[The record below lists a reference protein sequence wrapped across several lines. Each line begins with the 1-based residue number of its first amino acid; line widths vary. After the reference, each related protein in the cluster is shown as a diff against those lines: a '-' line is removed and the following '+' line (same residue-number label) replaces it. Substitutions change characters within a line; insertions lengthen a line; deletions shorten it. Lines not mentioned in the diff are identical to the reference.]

1 MSIEV
6 MTTVLNHS
14 KATGRAKLV
23 LLGIA
28 NHQGDQGAWPS
39 ISTLARYANAS
50 ERSIMRDIQELEE
63 LGELIVERNAA
74 PIRGQYRPNLYWVN
88 VDVLAE
94 YGSGVTDFEAGVTE
108 NDSGVTAQVVRG
120 DTVVT
125 QNVINPKEKLKEIYP
140 QENLGERFKD
150 YHFAKFWELY
160 PKKVEK
166 IDARKAFGKV
176 LDKYN
181 AKDVLDGVERLAN
194 DPNLPPKQFIP
205 YPASW
210 LRAGGWTNEPYPPR
224 EQTAEEKAE
233 RLAHQRR
240 VESERSRKQT
250 EALIAEMQE
259 TKKKSSPPPI
269 CQHGNT
275 LVRCLTC
282 LAESKRNT

>member
-39 ISTLARYANAS
+39 IETLARYANS
-50 ERSIMRDIQELEE
+50 SQRSVMRDIQELEAI
-63 LGELIVERNAA
+63 GELIVERNGA
-74 PIRGQYRPNLYWVN
+74 PVRSQYRPNLYWVN
-88 VDVLAE
+88 V
-94 YGSGVTDFEAGVTE
+94 SGVTDSTAGVTE
-108 NDSGVTAQVVRG
+108 NESGVTAQVVRG

-125 QNVINPKEKLKEIYP
+125 QNVINPKENLKEIYP
-140 QENLGERFKD
+140 QVDLGERFAD
-150 YHFAKFWELY
+150 YHFERFWELY

-166 IDARKAFGKV
+166 IDARKAFHKA
-176 LDKYN
+176 LQEYD
-181 AKDVLDGVERLAN
+181 AKDVLDGAERLAN

-210 LRAGGWTNEPYPPR
+210 LRAGGWTNEPYPAR

-240 VESERSRKQT
+240 LESERAKQHTKALLAEQKET
-250 EALIAEMQE
+250 EKQS
-259 TKKKSSPPPI
+259 TPPPI
-269 CQHGNT
+269 CPHGNK
-275 LVRCLTC
+275 LISCLTC